1 MVWPRFQG
9 SNFYNIA
16 YIYIYDF
23 HWTFAGCVGWKAM
36 FKCKVPGFVSTDHGS
51 NFPGIPF
58 CFPSY
63 NTISS
68 FDTSGHNSLHPSIH
82 SNRMGIAPG
91 QWTILLSS
99 MFSFIY
105 ALLVFTLS
113 FLQGL
118 FGLYYLTKY
127 LFLFFFLLCF
137 NVFLFSI
144 CWCFVWFIR
153 LHKLV
158 NQWLNELDIGD
169 QWGHLLVAMKE
180 SWACFCSP
188 QLHSWLS
195 SDLFQNSNH
204 ECSSNK
210 HSAEVYRF
218 PVFLVESWRIA
229 PPAIKSKCIPSNSFT
244 NLNISS
250 MFHPIISSGETI

>member
-1 MVWPRFQG
+1 MQVVSVGRQRLSAKFQVLFRLIMG
-9 SNFYNIA
+9 LISLVFLSV
-16 YIYIYDF
+16 F
-23 HWTFAGCVGWKAM
+23 L
-36 FKCKVPGFVSTDHGS
+36 PL
-51 NFPGIPF
+51 IPF
-58 CFPSY
+58 PHLTLRNIIVCILAFIPTGWGLLLVSKPSY
-63 NTISS
+63 YLPC
-68 FDTSGHNSLHPSIH
+68 F
-82 SNRMGIAPG
+82 
-91 QWTILLSS
+91 LL
-99 MFSFIY
+99 
-105 ALLVFTLS
+105 FTLFWS
-113 FLQGL
+113 SPYL
-118 FGLYYLTKY
+118 FYKY

-158 NQWLNELDIGD
+158 NHWLNELDIGD

-180 SWACFCSP
+180 WWACFCSP
-188 QLHSWLS
+188 QLHSWLGYH
-195 SDLFQNSNH
+195 LFQNSKH
-204 ECSSNK
+204 ECSSNR